1 MRIAPMY
8 LMYHRGMTMSGQ
20 LLREARRRAGMTQRA
35 VAARAGVTQPTVARI
50 ESGDVQPSLERLL
63 ELVRACGLDLDLRV
77 TTLDEDAWTMVER
90 GAAATPDER
99 LDRLLAGL
107 ELRGTVDRG

>member
-1 MRIAPMY
+1 M
-8 LMYHRGMTMSGQ
+8 GVMTISGQ

-35 VAARAGVTQPTVARI
+35 VADRAGVSQPTVARV
-50 ESGDVQPSLERLL
+50 ESGEVVPSLEKLL
-63 ELVRACGLDLDLRV
+63 GLVRACGLDLSIRV
-77 TTLDEDAWTMVER
+77 TDLDEDAWAMVER

-107 ELRGTVDRG
+107 ELRGGVADDG

>member
-1 MRIAPMY
+1 MY
-8 LMYHRGMTMSGQ
+8 LMYHRGMAMSGQ

-50 ESGDVQPSLERLL
+50 ESGDVHPSLERLL
-63 ELVRACGLDLDLRV
+63 ELVRACGFDLDIRV